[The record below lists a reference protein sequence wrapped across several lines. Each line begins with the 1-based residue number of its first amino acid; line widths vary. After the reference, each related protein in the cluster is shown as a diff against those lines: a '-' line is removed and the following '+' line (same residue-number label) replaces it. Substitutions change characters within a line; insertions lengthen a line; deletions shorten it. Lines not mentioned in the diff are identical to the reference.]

1 MQVLASPSAAG
12 APFDQIL
19 IVTAFTTVVYGAVG
33 WIVLRERTNHSTLV
47 GRLAGRTGDLLGLPR
62 WFALPQL
69 LILAGIVSGVVG
81 LYWDVSY
88 HLANGRDAGPLA
100 NPSHYLI
107 FLGLVTIFAGAVLGA
122 GLASEDLPRRTLRI
136 GRTWRSPYGP
146 LVSMAVAMIALLG
159 FPLDDLWHRLFGQDV
174 TEWGPT
180 HVLMIG
186 GTVLAGLGM
195 LLACAEV
202 RQLDPEPNLVR
213 DQLAGIGVLIFLC
226 GPAAF
231 MLEFAYGVPQFPLLN
246 DPLLQSLAAGLA
258 FVYAAF
264 RGVRAV
270 AVLWVAYVAV
280 QFALAGLN
288 VGVFDALFP
297 WPASFAGGALVGVV
311 LTRIKRKSLA
321 FGALGGAATAAGTI
335 GVEYFWTN
343 AERPT
348 LWPVAMLPQA
358 LLYGVLVGA
367 GAGVVAVWLR
377 VRLDDVAG
385 VDTSEAHRTP
395 RVSWGVAA
403 AVGMA
408 VVIGVFAFNVPP
420 RHDAQV
426 SANVTVFDRTGGAHD
441 SARLRVEVFPHDAA
455 DDAWWFQA
463 LSWQGGDAIHADLRE
478 ASPGV
483 YETDRRVPA
492 YADWKT
498 LVRLH
503 LPSHTLVAAPVY
515 LPADDAIPV
524 SAYRLASGP
533 RDFVQESKIL
543 RRETK
548 PGVPAGL
555 AGASYALV
563 GALFLA
569 LFGIIGAGVTA
580 AARRPVVTTTHQLMG
595 AGR

>member
-1 MQVLASPSAAG
+1 MQALATPSAAG

-19 IVTAFTTVVYGAVG
+19 VVTAFTTVVYGAVA
-33 WIVLRERTNHSTLV
+33 WIVLRERTNHPTLV
-47 GRLAGRTGDLLGLPR
+47 GRLAGRIGDLLGLPR

-88 HLANGRDAGPLA
+88 HLANDRDAGPLA

-107 FLGLVTIFAGAVLGA
+107 FLGLVTIFAGATLGA

-136 GRTWRSPYGP
+136 GTTWRSPYGP
-146 LVSMAVAMIALLG
+146 VVSMAVAMIALLG

-202 RQLDPEPNLVR
+202 RQLDPEPNFVR
-213 DQLAGIGVLIFLC
+213 DHLAGVGVLIFLC

-231 MLEFAYGVPQFPLLN
+231 LLEFAYGVPQLPLLT
-246 DPLLQSLAAGLA
+246 DPLLQTLAASLA

-264 RGVRAV
+264 RGVRAIG
-270 AVLWVAYVAV
+270 VLWVAYVGV

-288 VGVFDALFP
+288 VGVFGALFP

-311 LTRIKRKSLA
+311 LTRFARKSLT
-321 FGALGGAATAAGTI
+321 FGAVGGAATAVGTI

-343 AERPT
+343 AVRPIP
-348 LWPVAMLPQA
+348 WPAAMLPQA
-358 LLYGVLVGA
+358 LVYGVVVGA
-367 GAGVVAVWLR
+367 AAGVIAVWLR
-377 VRLDDVAG
+377 VRLDETAG
-385 VDTSEAHRTP
+385 TTTEAAP
-395 RVSWGVAA
+395 PIPWGVGG

-408 VVIGVFAFNVPP
+408 CVIAVFAFNVPP
-420 RHDAQV
+420 RDDVHV
-426 SANVTVFDRTGGAHD
+426 SADVTAIDRTGGAHD

-463 LSWQGGDAIHADLRE
+463 LSWQGGDAIHADLHE
-478 ASPGV
+478 VSPGV
-483 YETDRRVPA
+483 YETDRRLPA

-503 LPSHTLVAAPVY
+503 LPAHTLVAAPAY

-524 SAYRLASGP
+524 PAYELANGP
-533 RDFVQESKIL
+533 RGFVQESTIL
-543 RRETK
+543 RREAK

-555 AGASYALV
+555 TGAAYALV

-569 LFGIIGAGVTA
+569 LFGVIGAGVTA
-580 AARRPVVTTTHQLMG
+580 AARRPSTTTHHLMG